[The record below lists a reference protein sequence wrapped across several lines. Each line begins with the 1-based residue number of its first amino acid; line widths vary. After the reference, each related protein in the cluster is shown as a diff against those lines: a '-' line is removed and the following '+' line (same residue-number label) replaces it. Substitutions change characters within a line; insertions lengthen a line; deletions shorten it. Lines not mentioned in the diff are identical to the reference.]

1 LVKKEVKMSQPT
13 DEVPDPALE
22 DARRLEHEV
31 RPTLASL
38 ERIEGALAGI
48 GAILATDVEE
58 PVT

>member
-1 LVKKEVKMSQPT
+1 MSQPT
-13 DEVPDPALE
+13 DEVPDPTLE

-48 GAILATDVEE
+48 GAMLATDAEGQVS
-58 PVT
+58 PAGT